1 MKQAGKVRVWH
12 FAGLT
17 QTAGHCGFPYWG
29 GSSSFKS
36 APRINRG

>member
-17 QTAGHCGFPYWG
+17 QTAGHCGLPLPG
-29 GSSSFKS
+29 GKQ
-36 APRINRG
+36 